1 MNLTPRWVDLLVLAG
16 FDAIHWTS
24 AGAMDAPDV
33 EIMRHAAAND
43 MIVLTQDLDFGAM
56 LAASHGNKPSV
67 VQIRA
72 DDTNSDRIGDA
83 VVGALRQTAAELAE
97 GAIVTVEP
105 GRRRLTLLP
114 LRRS

>member
-1 MNLTPRWVDLLVLAG
+1 MNLAPRWVDLLVLAG

-24 AGAMDAPDV
+24 IGAMDAPDA
-33 EIMRHAAAND
+33 EIMRHAATND
-43 MIVLTQDLDFGAM
+43 MVVLTQDLDFGAI
-56 LAASHGNKPSV
+56 LAVSLGDKPSV

-72 DDTNSDRIGDA
+72 DDTNPARIGSA
-83 VVGALRQTAAELAE
+83 VIGALRQAAAELAG

-114 LRRS
+114 LRRP

>member
-33 EIMRHAAAND
+33 EIMRHAAAN
-43 MIVLTQDLDFGAM
+43 TQDLDFGAM
-56 LAASHGNKPSV
+56 LAASHGSKPSV